1 MTHSIVK
8 EGYVCNHGNHG
19 FTTEQW
25 SARAVSFGP
34 GGVPSPFAPFLAKY

>member
-8 EGYVCNHGNHG
+8 EGYVCNHGS
-19 FTTEQW
+19 TTEQW
-25 SARAVSFGP
+25 RARAVSFGP